1 MQEDAVDPAQA
12 IETGFGERVR
22 DFRIERGWTQRQLA
36 ERLSLDASAVS
47 RLEQGTRAIRL
58 GEAAQI
64 AEVLGIDFADLVFGD
79 LDPVSELQDL
89 RNAADSHMRITRRA
103 AVLMTSAFLEVVE
116 FLEENPT
123 LLGALE
129 STDLAAPASAEDY
142 LEWVCKRVDYVFQTP
157 ETSNK
162 IYVENK
168 TRRGQLRSLLE
179 AVIATVITDTPVA
192 PVKVVSRH
200 PSLRRPEDGRKT

>member
-1 MQEDAVDPAQA
+1 MQGDAVDPVQA

-22 DFRIERGWTQRQLA
+22 DFRIDRGWTQRQLA

-116 FLEENPT
+116 FLEKNPT

-142 LEWVCKRVDYVFQTP
+142 LEWVCKRVDYLFQTP

-168 TRRGQLRSLLE
+168 TRRGQLRALLE

-200 PSLRRPEDGRKT
+200 PSLRKPEDGRKA